1 MAPDPR
7 RPGFHFTAPSGWIN
21 DPLGVSWHDG
31 RYELFY
37 QFNPEAPD
45 WVVACRWGQATSTDL
60 IGWRH
65 ARTALEPGPGED
77 GCWSGS
83 VAVEDDGTPVIVYTS
98 VLADSVH
105 LGRVALA
112 TGDRAWSRWTHD
124 PSGPVVGGPPEE
136 LDLTYFRDPFVW
148 RSGDGWRMA
157 VGGGQRDGE
166 PVVVQYS
173 SPDLRNWRLDGA
185 LAQRSA
191 QAPEALDVG
200 SVWEC
205 PQLFPLDG
213 AWVLL
218 VSVWRDE
225 MPAGV
230 AAAVGDYDGRR
241 FTARSWHRLA
251 ALPLYATTTFADA
264 AGRRCALSWIH
275 EPGPAAGAWAGTLTV
290 PWLLERRGERVGV
303 QPHPDVTAA
312 RTGLL
317 AGHGPTPLTGRPIA
331 VGPVEPFL
339 DVELEAETAGGRME
353 LAIGEAAGELVRLV
367 VEADGDEVQLCRPG
381 RAGERV
387 PLVPGADGTVALRV
401 LLDASVIE
409 VFPGGGGVAAVRLF
423 PSGGPVRVELTGER
437 ARLRRLEVHGM
448 PRPLA

>member
-1 MAPDPR
+1 MTPDPR

-45 WVVACRWGQATSTDL
+45 WALACRWGQATSTDL
-60 IGWRH
+60 VGWRH

-98 VLADSVH
+98 VRADSVH
-105 LGRVALA
+105 RGRVALA
-112 TGDRAWSRWTHD
+112 TGDRDWSRWTHD
-124 PSGPVVGGPPEE
+124 PAGPVLDGPPDE

-157 VGGGQRDGE
+157 VGGGGRDGE

-173 SPDLRNWRLDGA
+173 SPDLRAWRLDGA
-185 LAQRSA
+185 LAARA
-191 QAPEALDVG
+191 EGVPEHLDVG

-225 MPAGV
+225 LPAGV

-241 FTARSWHRLA
+241 FTARGWHRLTD
-251 ALPLYATTTFADA
+251 LPLYATHAFADA
-264 AGRRCALSWIH
+264 DGRWCALSWVQ

-290 PWLLERRGERVGV
+290 PWLLERRGDRVAV
-303 QPHPDVTAA
+303 LPHPDVAAA
-312 RTGLL
+312 RTGVL
-317 AGHGPTPLTGRPIA
+317 ADLGPVPLSEEPLV
-331 VGPVEPFL
+331 VGPVEPSL
-339 DVELEAETAGGRME
+339 DLELDAEPAGRRIE
-353 LAIGEAAGELVRLV
+353 LAIREGDGELVRLV
-367 VEADGDEVQLCRPG
+367 LDGDAGEVELHRPG
-381 RAGERV
+381 RERERV
-387 PLVPGADGTVALRV
+387 PLVPGDDGTVSLRV
-401 LLDASVIE
+401 LVDASVLE
-409 VFPGGGGVAAVRLF
+409 VFPGGGAVAAVRLS
-423 PSGGPVRVELTGER
+423 PTGGAVHLELTGAG
-437 ARLRRLEVHGM
+437 ARLRRLQVHGM